1 MGFREIETFKRSVG
15 RLISGSDISG
25 VRGQSGEKKI
35 NFMHMIYL
43 SIVRKLHAK
52 LGTQENDPAG

>member
-1 MGFREIETFKRSVG
+1 MGQIFQELEVSQEK
-15 RLISGSDISG
+15 
-25 VRGQSGEKKI
+25 KKI